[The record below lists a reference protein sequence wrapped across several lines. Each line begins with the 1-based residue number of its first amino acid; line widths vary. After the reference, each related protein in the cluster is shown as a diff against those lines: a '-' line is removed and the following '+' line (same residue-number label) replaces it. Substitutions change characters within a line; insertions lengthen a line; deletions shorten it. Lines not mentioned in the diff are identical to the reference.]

1 MIKVIHRTK
10 HTLLKNVLL
19 FLAIVVPVLF
29 VSGCGDRTEINDLA
43 IVFAAAIDKSD
54 NGQVELSIEIV
65 VPKSMGSSQGG
76 VGGGGEQSTMV
87 RSQKGDSLPD
97 ALSKLQADLPRKVFW
112 GSCKVFIFGEG
123 IAKDGIQDHLD
134 FLVRDPLPR
143 ERAYFFVSEGE
154 AKPFI
159 RHKAPLERS
168 PAEMIREM
176 TARGSVIGVT
186 LLELDEMMA
195 NEDHSA
201 SLPYLTIKEE
211 ETGDGTLS
219 ELPKI
224 SGTAM
229 FRKDKMV
236 GVMTESITRGLL
248 WLKDRITEATINMT
262 PENVEGDLSMTQIKS
277 KVNLTPKISGGEWIM
292 MIKVKTE
299 GAVIQNST
307 VLNLDDPKQ
316 VKKVE
321 KAFGKQIED
330 RMRKAIEE
338 SQDMGV
344 DAAHFGKEF
353 HRKYPKQWKKVKN
366 HWEEEVFQEVKI
378 EFDIDAHIRS
388 RGFVGESLKE
398 RGSGK

>member
-1 MIKVIHRTK
+1 MSKVIYRTK
-10 HTLLKNVLL
+10 HTLLKKMLL
-19 FLAIVVPVLF
+19 FSTLVVPVFF
-29 VSGCGDRTEINDLA
+29 VGGCGDRTEINDLA
-43 IVFAAAIDKSD
+43 IVVAATIDKSD
-54 NGQVELSIEIV
+54 KGQVELAIEIV
-65 VPKSMGSSQGG
+65 VPKSMGSNQGE
-76 VGGGGEQSTMV
+76 GGGGGGQATLV
-87 RSQKGDSLPD
+87 RSQKGDNLPD
-97 ALSKLQADLPRKVFW
+97 ALSMLQADLSRKVFW

-123 IAKDGIQDHLD
+123 IAKDGIQDSLD

-143 ERAYFFVSEGE
+143 ERAFVFVSEGE

-159 RHKAPLERS
+159 GHKVPLERN

-176 TARGSVIGVT
+176 TARGSVNGVT
-186 LLELDEMMA
+186 LLELDEMML

-211 ETGDGTLS
+211 ETSDGTLS

-224 SGTAM
+224 NGTAM

-236 GVMTESITRGLL
+236 GVLTESTTRGLL
-248 WLKDRITEATINMT
+248 WLKDRIKEASINMT

-277 KVNLTPKISGGEWIM
+277 KVNLTPKISGGEWTMI
-292 MIKVKTE
+292 IKVKTE
-299 GAVIQNST
+299 GVVVQNST

-316 VKKVE
+316 VKKIE

-338 SQDMGV
+338 SQDMRV

-353 HRKYPKQWKKVKN
+353 HRKYPKQWKTVKGR
-366 HWEEEVFQEVKI
+366 WEEVFPEVKI
-378 EFDIDAHIRS
+378 EFVIDAHIRS
-388 RGFVGESLKE
+388 RGFVDESIKE
-398 RGSGK
+398 RGSGN

>member
-1 MIKVIHRTK
+1 MIIVIHRTK

-19 FLAIVVPVLF
+19 FSAIFVPFLF
-29 VSGCGDRTEINDLA
+29 VSGCGDRIEINDLA
-43 IVFAAAIDKSD
+43 IVTAAAIDKSD
-54 NGQVELSIEIV
+54 NGQVELAIEIV
-65 VPKSMGSSQGG
+65 VPKSIGSSQGAR
-76 VGGGGEQSTMV
+76 GGDGGQATTV
-87 RSQKGDSLPD
+87 RSKKGDNLSD

-143 ERAYFFVSEGE
+143 ERAYVFVSEGE

-159 RHKAPLERS
+159 RHEVPIERN
-168 PAEMIREM
+168 PAEMIREI
-176 TARGSVIGVT
+176 TVRGSVIGVT
-186 LLELDEMMA
+186 LMELDEMMA
-195 NEDHSA
+195 NEDYSA
-201 SLPYLTIKEE
+201 NLPYLTIKEE
-211 ETGDGTLS
+211 ETSDGTLS
-219 ELPKI
+219 ELPNI
-224 SGTAM
+224 NGTAM

-236 GVMTESITRGLL
+236 GVLTESTTRGLL
-248 WLKDRITEATINMT
+248 WLKDRIKEATINMT
-262 PENVEGDLSMTQIKS
+262 PENVTGDISMTQIKS

-299 GAVIQNST
+299 GVVVQNST

-316 VKKVE
+316 VKLIE
-321 KAFGKQIED
+321 KAFGKQIEN

-338 SQDMGV
+338 SQGMKV

-366 HWEEEVFQEVKI
+366 HWEEEVFPEVKV
-378 EFDIDAHIRS
+378 EFVIDAHIRS
-388 RGFVGESLKE
+388 RGFVDKSIRE